1 MAAAMIRDVG
11 SYGGVLDGARVAQF
25 LATQNWT
32 VQSDL
37 GYAQV
42 WSEPGAVDKS
52 VQRIL
57 VPKDSKLDDYEL
69 RLSQALTRISDTY
82 AWTLADLAEQIAAVS
97 ADLFFVRVDQHMAD
111 GTIPLRQ
118 ATTLLES
125 IDDMIRSAALTTANP
140 RSTGRGRIPALV
152 NNFLNDDVRMGH
164 TKRGSFI
171 ITVAARLDTPADL
184 TPSHR
189 REPAV
194 ENAEVRKPVS
204 FTRQVMTTLAR
215 TLEVTKQVAESSSYS
230 PDFEK
235 AMEAG
240 MRLPLVKALQSMGS
254 GEGLRSL
261 DMSFEWAPI
270 EPQNEIVS
278 SKIDM
283 TRETVLLLE
292 NVSDRLVRKDPP
304 KQITINGPVVELRRG
319 VDAGSEGDGEG
330 AGEVVLRADIDGS
343 WRKVGVTLSGADYD
357 SAIEAHREK
366 FPLTVSGV
374 LEKSG
379 RSWVLTGPH
388 LDMSFIEFRA
398 SQTAGAADPKHHRG

>member
-1 MAAAMIRDVG
+1 MAASMIQDTG

-42 WSEPGAVDKS
+42 WSEPGAINKN

-57 VPKDSKLDDYEL
+57 VPRDSKLDDYEL

-82 AWTLADLAEQIAAVS
+82 AWTLADLTEHVAAVS
-97 ADLFFVRVDQHMAD
+97 ADLFFVRVDQHMLD

-125 IDDMIRSAALTTANP
+125 IDDMIRSAALTAANP
-140 RSTGRGRIPALV
+140 QSTGRGRLPAIV
-152 NNFLNDDVRMGH
+152 NDFLNDDVRMGH

-171 ITVAARLDTPADL
+171 ITVAARLDTTPDSEPLPKPETVAENDEVSMPA
-184 TPSHR
+184 
-189 REPAV
+189 
-194 ENAEVRKPVS
+194 S

-215 TLEVTKQVAESSSYS
+215 TLEMTKQVAESSSSSY
-230 PDFEK
+230 DFEK
-235 AMEAG
+235 AVEGG

-270 EPQNEIVS
+270 EPQREIVS

-292 NVSDRLVRKDPP
+292 NVSDRLVRKEPP
-304 KQITINGPVVELRRG
+304 KEVTITGPVVELRRG
-319 VDAGSEGDGEG
+319 ADDDIEG
-330 AGEVVLRADIDGS
+330 AGEVVLRADIDGY
-343 WRKVGVTLSGADYD
+343 WRKVGVALSGVDYD

-379 RSWVLTGPH
+379 RSWTLKGPI
-388 LDMSFIEFRA
+388 LDTSFIEFRA
-398 SQTAGAADPKHHRG
+398 SQRIRAAKPEG